1 MRFIMSLFKGKESLN
16 MVLDS
21 FLIVNGCASFEL
33 VSVPNGAEVYEEE
46 ERIGVTPFLFDQFSG
61 ERFFTI
67 KKKGY
72 VEQDVMISSLDQK
85 KIEVRL
91 EGIQKQH

>member
-1 MRFIMSLFKGKESLN
+1 MFSWIDASFASQLSHTTIKENPILN
-16 MVLDS
+16 LGFF

-72 VEQDVMISSLDQK
+72 VEQDVMIS
-85 KIEVRL
+85 
-91 EGIQKQH
+91 

>member
-1 MRFIMSLFKGKESLN
+1 MRFTISLFKGKKSLN
-16 MVLDS
+16 MVLGFF
-21 FLIVNGCASFEL
+21 FLIVSGCASFEL

-67 KKKGY
+67 KKKG
-72 VEQDVMISSLDQK
+72 MLN
-85 KIEVRL
+85 RM
-91 EGIQKQH
+91 